1 MPVNRTEDAI
11 AIVGMA
17 CRFPGAPDLSAFWE
31 LLESGT
37 NAVKKGDP
45 GSGIGRIGK
54 LLVSPEPKAACRFGG
69 YLDDVELFD
78 AAFFRLSP
86 VEAQL
91 LDPQQ
96 RLMLE
101 TCWYALEDAGIAPDS
116 LQGSRTGV
124 YTGVSSSQHLELVMG
139 AIDVDTID
147 PASSLYAATG
157 NAPNTASGRVSFA
170 LGLEG
175 PAISIDT
182 ACSSSLVAIHQA
194 VRGLQGGDS
203 DIALAGGVNMVLS
216 GAAMELR
223 ANAGMLSPDGR
234 CATFD
239 EAANGYVRGEGC
251 GIIVLKRLAE
261 AEADGDRI
269 WSVIRA
275 TAVNQDGASAGLT
288 VPNGISQEHVI
299 QTALRRANLEPSQID
314 YLETHGTG
322 TKVGD
327 PIELQAIGNVYGAQR
342 AADQPLLIGSVKTN
356 IGHLETA
363 AGAAGIIKVVLSMN
377 KGYIPPHLHFH
388 KPNPT
393 LAWEELPIQVTA
405 EKHDWP
411 CAPERVPCAGVS
423 GFGWSGTNAHI
434 ILQGYDR
441 QNSTARHTGLTETV
455 VGLPKQVA
463 IALPQSVAQEPP
475 EPSALPERKLRIL
488 SLSGKSDRALVDAA
502 KQYQA
507 WLDKHDKEL
516 DSETEQGLL
525 SNMAWTACT
534 GRSHFSHRAG
544 LIYDDITQLR
554 KQLDTLI
561 EAGKGSDPYQPKKIG
576 FLFTG
581 QGSQWIGMGEDL
593 YKTEPV
599 ARAVLDRCNEI
610 VRAERNKSLLDVIF
624 GRNQEDLYNTIWAQ
638 PAIYAIECAIAEL
651 WISLGV
657 RPQMVMGHSV
667 GEFAAAHIAG
677 VFSLEDGLRIM
688 MRRSEL
694 LSSLPEAGAMAA
706 IFAPVSEVR
715 SAVREQNEK
724 LQSER
729 LGIAATN
736 GAHQV
741 ISGSVDAVQTVAK
754 HFESRKVRVSF
765 LRTDQA
771 FHSPLVEPR
780 LDALEKLFEEI
791 EIAPPSVQFI
801 SNVTGQAAGPDM
813 ILDGSYWRR
822 HARDAVLFNEGVRT
836 FATLGVDLVI
846 EVGPHAVLGPMLS
859 LAWPDSARDP
869 LRGAAPPRVLSS
881 LQRPSKDDAVSTDP
895 FEYGFMAS
903 VANAYEAGVN
913 LSFEGLFAGETR
925 SRISLPGYP
934 FQREYHWID
943 ASKRRKRSA
952 DHPLLG
958 ERQESASGEVF
969 FETELFPSDPAWLQ
983 DHKVYDRILAP
994 GAFYGALAIAA
1005 SRSEN
1010 GGGTVQDMHFHTPMI
1025 FPGKSSGKGNDS
1037 DTGRKV
1043 QTVVRPSENLHL
1055 VQILS
1060 KAEKETE
1067 WTVHAECHWSA
1078 DSNAPQAPEHI
1089 NLDQFRNSMAPGNI
1103 SAFYQDKKNAGINFG
1118 PSFHTV
1124 QAIWMGDGEALGEIV
1139 LPEKSA
1145 LSNVIVHPL
1154 LLDGCFQV
1162 MAAARRTG
1170 AEQEKITYLP
1180 FGCDRLWFS
1189 DRLPNHVFCHIRMNE
1204 TPEEAK
1210 GRSDPS
1216 TEVMSGELRIYD
1228 TNGALLGGLNGYI
1241 VKRATRTALLPAVDD
1256 VDDLLYEIL
1265 WRENPLIPAVLPADF
1280 FPSPKTVAKN
1290 SGLLLTYLAD
1300 EGVQPE
1306 ERLALLDD
1314 MEWWAR
1320 SRALATL
1327 EELGWRR
1334 EKGETIKSEVLR
1346 NRLGV
1351 IPDHERVFRRMLEIL
1366 AQSKVLEEINGLF
1379 AVRLASGDPL
1389 PDEMPV
1395 DLEAFADEMMEKHP
1409 HGATEIGLFRRCGA
1423 ALSDVLRGQANPLI
1437 LLFDSGDPTPGDLYI
1452 KAPVARAANRIMK
1465 ETVSMLMRELPAG
1478 RRLRIIEVGA
1488 GTGSATAAILP
1499 ELPEGRFD
1507 YMYTDISA
1515 VFFAEAEAQFGGKE
1529 ASMEYRPLNIENDPA
1544 TQGFELHSYDL
1555 LIASNVLHATRYL
1568 HETLGYCRDLLAPSG
1583 QLVALENMYGH
1594 GWMDLTF
1601 GQLDGWW
1608 RFADDYR
1615 PHHVMAGPTVW
1626 RRALRDAGF
1635 REAKVLGVT
1644 ETDSVRGDEKG
1655 VILAQVPSEI
1665 QERTGVWVLAG
1676 DHGGIAQEL
1685 AENLAKRHQAVVLV
1699 GAGEANSENHL
1710 PKFDEPG
1717 VIRVNTDLHCRKSWD
1732 ELLQSIPKD
1741 LPLQGIAHLIALD
1754 GEGPN
1759 TPTLEMAQNIRRI
1772 AGSALALV
1780 QTVIDTNAVP
1790 GKGLWFITQGA
1801 QVLEKEAADQLAGA
1815 ALWGF
1820 GKGVARELA
1829 HLQTRMIDLD
1839 PGETAPA
1846 PDLVDELLNPDI
1858 ETHIAYR
1865 FGRRNVARLV
1875 RENMRPERLSFP
1887 DQSAWVLAPDPHGII
1902 ENIHAET
1909 LPHRN
1914 LSPNEVRVAVK
1925 ACGLN
1930 YWDVFRSLGF
1940 IQEDNLGREMCGD
1953 VLEVGADVSRISVGD
1968 YVVGLGFGAFASE
1981 LVTHEEL
1988 VAPAPA
1994 GFSVSELAT
2003 IPCAFVSA
2011 ALSYELSGLE
2021 AGDRVLVH
2029 AGSGGVGLAAIQMAQ
2044 AAGGEVFATASAP
2057 KQGYLRSLGVEHV
2070 FNSRETRFG
2079 EEILEATNGE
2089 GVHVVLNS
2097 LTSEGFIDAS
2107 LSCLAKGGRFVELAR
2122 RDILS
2127 EEEMATVRPDVS
2139 YAILELDTLKKT
2151 DPAQVGKV
2159 FRNLLRRFESGE
2171 LKPLIHSRWPIS
2183 ETRDALQF
2191 MRSARHL
2198 GKIVVTTSALMRGQ
2212 LKADR
2217 TYLITGGLG
2226 GIGLAV
2232 ANWLADH
2239 GAKIIVLNGRRPPG
2253 EEAQESIDALQ
2264 ARDITVR
2271 VALAD
2276 VTDPIAVD
2284 KMLADLQQELPP
2296 LAGVIHSVG
2305 VLSDGGLGSQTWER
2319 FQQVLW
2325 PKIIGAWHLHHA
2337 TVDCDLDLFILFSSR
2352 VGVLGNPGQTNHAAA
2367 NAFLDQLAAHRRAIG
2382 LPGQAIAWG
2391 AWSDIGEAAEQ
2402 KERIEERLAAFGS
2415 RWFTPQ
2421 QGIEVLNKLVR
2432 NGVTHS
2438 AVMAMDWEVFQ
2449 KAIQD
2454 RPAFLEDLLEDTS
2467 EAESEET
2474 ILLED
2479 PVSLL
2484 RELPAAEHRD
2494 LLVSFLQQELQAVLR
2509 LPNAPSPTVGFFDL
2523 GMDSLMAVELRNRLN
2538 RALADEYVA
2547 SNTIVFDYPDINT
2560 LAEHLADE
2568 LGALG
2573 PAPAPQQQK
2582 PITQQPILRNEED
2595 DIAVIGMACRL
2606 PGAPD
2611 IEAFWE
2617 LLESGG
2623 NTVSD
2628 GRSDPGPW
2636 TGILGDPAAEDP
2648 LVRRGS
2654 FLDEL
2659 DQFDAKF
2666 FNIRPIEARIMDPR
2680 QRILLETS
2688 WQALE
2693 DAAID
2698 PHSLRSS
2705 RTGTYIGMGASEYR
2719 DLVAASGQPYNYLG
2733 TSASAAI
2740 GRISFMLGLMGPAVA
2755 VDMTCAS
2762 SLAAIHQAS
2771 SGLRHG
2777 EINLA
2782 LAGGVQVTL
2791 SPSVTGFLAEY
2802 SMLSLSGNCR
2812 TFDANADGFVRG
2824 EGCGIVVLKRLHD
2837 AVSDGDRIWGV
2848 IRGSALNQNGASASL
2863 TVPNG
2868 KAQEQVL
2875 QDALTQSGIPPSEV
2889 DFLEVHGTGSQ
2900 LGDPIEVNAAASVYG
2915 KDRKADRPLLLGTVK
2930 TNIGHL
2936 ESAAGVAGFIKVLLA
2951 MHHGVIPKHLNF
2963 ENPNPYIDWSQL
2975 PVQVT
2980 SEKMDWPNQT
2990 DRPPRAGISAFAIS
3004 GANAHVVVEGRNIS
3018 EDSEPHFPA
3027 GSPEFIAVP
3036 DLNTS
3041 VNLPDPVG
3049 EDQRHMRLL
3058 PLSAKS
3064 DEALRALAKRYV
3076 HWLDTYPPKAS
3087 SGGAAEIL
3095 LSDMAWTAAV
3105 GRSHL
3110 SHRAGVV
3117 FKDKSSLR
3125 NNLKRIADTNGRL
3138 PVPEKS
3144 PKLAF
3149 LFNAEDHPGI
3159 EMGAELYRT
3168 EPVVRAVLD
3177 QCDELLQA
3185 ELGGSLLDV
3194 ISGGSE
3200 KLPDSKI
3207 WQSPALFA
3215 LQCAQVALWESVG
3228 VRPDVIFGIGTG
3240 ELAGA
3245 YAAGALKLEDGLIL
3259 AMRRTELM
3267 NGNPGDE
3274 NVQNFLTEISFSP
3287 PSICMVSGVTGQ
3299 QVSSDMPLNAAYW
3312 VRQAHT
3318 PVAFQQSIASIAEME
3333 VTAVVEIGH
3342 KAQLKQKILS
3352 AWPKISRQTGAE
3364 LQTMVLAGA
3373 GKSTGDD
3380 IKSSKEN
3387 FMHSVSRLYEA
3398 GLTPNFSGLFAGEK
3412 RCRISLPSYPFQRRH
3427 FWFENPETSS

>member
-1 MPVNRTEDAI
+1 MMAINRPEDAI

-37 NAVKKGDP
+37 NAVTKGEP
-45 GSGIGRIGK
+45 GSGVGRVGK
-54 LLVSPEPKAACRFGG
+54 LSVSPDPKPACSFGG
-69 YLDDVELFD
+69 YLDGVELFD

-86 VEAQL
+86 VEAQF

-101 TCWYALEDAGIAPDS
+101 TCWYALEDAGIVPET

-124 YTGVSSSQHLELVMG
+124 YTGVSSGQYYELVLG
-139 AIDVDTID
+139 AIDIDTVD

-157 NAPNTASGRVSFA
+157 NAPNTTSGRVSFA

-175 PAISIDT
+175 PAVSIDT

-194 VRGLQGGDS
+194 VRGLEGGES

-216 GAAMELR
+216 GMAMELR

-269 WSVIRA
+269 WGVIRA
-275 TAVNQDGASAGLT
+275 TAVNQDGASSGLT
-288 VPNGISQEHVI
+288 VPNGISQERVI
-299 QTALRRANLEPSQID
+299 KAALQQADLEPAQID

-322 TKVGD
+322 TRVGD
-327 PIELQAIGNVYGAQR
+327 PIELEAIGNVYGSGR
-342 AADQPLLIGSVKTN
+342 AAEQPLLIGSVKTN

-363 AGAAGIIKVVLSMN
+363 AGVAGVIKVVLSMN
-377 KGYIPPHLHFH
+377 KGCIPPHLHFN

-405 EKHDWP
+405 EKNDWP
-411 CAPERVPCAGVS
+411 CAPGRAPCAGVS

-441 QNSTARHTGLTETV
+441 QNSTAGHTQLQGTV
-455 VGLPKQVA
+455 VGLPRQVA
-463 IALPQSVAQEPP
+463 VALPQSVAQDSP
-475 EPSALPERKLRIL
+475 EPSDPSERKLRIL
-488 SLSGKSDRALVDAA
+488 PLSGKSDMALIDAA
-502 KQYQA
+502 KQYRA
-507 WLDKHDKEL
+507 WLDKHD
-516 DSETEQGLL
+516 EQLNPEAEQLLL

-544 LIYDDITQLR
+544 LIYDDLARLR
-554 KQLDTLI
+554 EQLDTLI
-561 EAGKGSDPYQPKKIG
+561 EASRGPDPYQSKKIG

-599 ARAVLDRCNEI
+599 ARAILDRCNEI
-610 VRAERNKSLLDVIF
+610 VQSERNRSLLDVIF
-624 GRNQEDLYNTIWAQ
+624 GRSQEDLYNTVWAQ

-657 RPQMVMGHSV
+657 HPQMVMGHSV

-677 VFSLEDGLRIM
+677 VFSLEDGLQIM

-706 IFAPVSEVR
+706 IFAPVSEVK
-715 SAVREQNEK
+715 SAVRKQNEK

-741 ISGSVDAVQTVAK
+741 ISGSVDAVQLVAK
-754 HFESRKVRVSF
+754 HFESRNVRVSF

-791 EIAPPSVQFI
+791 DLATPSVQFI
-801 SNVTGQAAGPDM
+801 SNVTGQAADPNM

-822 HARDAVLFNEGVRT
+822 HAREAVLFSQGVRT

-859 LAWPDSARDP
+859 LAWPNSPKDP
-869 LRGAAPPRVLSS
+869 LRSVAPPRVLSS
-881 LQRPSKDDAVSTDP
+881 LRRPLKDDAASTDP
-895 FEYGFMAS
+895 FEYGFLTS

-925 SRISLPGYP
+925 NRISLPGYP
-934 FQREYHWID
+934 FQREYHWVD
-943 ASKRRKRSA
+943 VSKRRKRSA

-958 ERQESASGEVF
+958 ERHESASGEIF

-983 DHKVYDRILAP
+983 DHKVYDQILAP

-1010 GGGTVQDMHFHTPMI
+1010 GGGAVQDLHFHTPMI
-1025 FPGKSSGKGNDS
+1025 FSGKNSEEGNDS

-1067 WTVHAECHWSA
+1067 WTVHAECHVST
-1078 DSNAPQAPEHI
+1078 DSNAPQVPEHI
-1089 NLDQFRNSMAPGNI
+1089 NLDQSRNSMLPGDI
-1103 SAFYQDKKNAGINFG
+1103 SAFYQDKENVGINFG
-1118 PSFHTV
+1118 PSFRTV

-1139 LPEKSA
+1139 LPEKFA
-1145 LSNVIVHPL
+1145 LSNVTVHPL

-1162 MAAARRTG
+1162 MAAARHTS
-1170 AEQEKITYLP
+1170 AEQERITYLP

-1189 DRLPNHVFCHIRMNE
+1189 GRLPNHVICHVRMNE
-1204 TPEEAK
+1204 APEEAK
-1210 GRSDPS
+1210 EKSDTS
-1216 TEVMSGELRIYD
+1216 AEVMSGELRIYD
-1228 TNGALLGGLNGYI
+1228 TNGALLGGLNGYV
-1241 VKRATRTALLPAVDD
+1241 VKRATRATLLSAADD

-1265 WRENPLIPAVLPADF
+1265 WRENPLIPAILPADF
-1280 FPSPKTVAKN
+1280 LPSPKTVAEN

-1306 ERLALLDD
+1306 ERAALLND

-1334 EKGETIKSEVLR
+1334 EKGETIESEVLR
-1346 NRLGV
+1346 NRLG
-1351 IPDHERVFRRMLEIL
+1351 ILSDHERVFRRMLEML
-1366 AQSKVLEEINGLF
+1366 AQSEILEEIDGSF
-1379 AVRLASGDPL
+1379 VVRVASGDPL
-1389 PDEMPV
+1389 PDKMPA
-1395 DLEAFADEMMEKHP
+1395 DMEAFADEMAEKHP
-1409 HGATEIGLFRRCGA
+1409 HGATEIGLFRRCGP
-1423 ALSDVLRGQANPLI
+1423 ALGEVLRGQANPLI

-1465 ETVSMLMRELPAG
+1465 ETVSMLTRALPAE

-1515 VFFAEAEAQFGGKE
+1515 VFFAEAEARFGGDP
-1529 ASMEYRPLNIENDPA
+1529 MEYRPLNIENDPA

-1583 QLVALENMYGH
+1583 QLVALENMFGH

-1626 RRALRDAGF
+1626 RRALSDAGF
-1635 REAKVLGVT
+1635 SEAKVLGVKET
-1644 ETDSVRGDEKG
+1644 ESVRGDEKG
-1655 VILAQVPSEI
+1655 VILAQVPAEI

-1676 DHGGIAQEL
+1676 DRGGIAQGL
-1685 AENLAKRHQAVVLV
+1685 AEDLAKRHQAVVLV
-1699 GAGEANSENHL
+1699 GAAEANSENHL
-1710 PKFDEPG
+1710 LKFNEPG
-1717 VIRVNTDLHCRKSWD
+1717 VIRVTTDIHCRKSWE
-1732 ELLQSIPKD
+1732 ELLQGIPKD
-1741 LPLQGIAHLIALD
+1741 LPLQGVAHLIALD

-1759 TPTLEMAQNIRRI
+1759 TPTQEMAQNIRRTV
-1772 AGSALALV
+1772 GSALALV
-1780 QTVIDTNAVP
+1780 QAVIDTNAVP
-1790 GKGLWFITQGA
+1790 DKGLWFITQGA
-1801 QVLEKEAADQLAGA
+1801 QVLEKEAAGQLVGA

-1839 PGETAPA
+1839 PGEMAPA
-1846 PDLVDELLNPDI
+1846 PDLGAELLNPDH
-1858 ETHIAYR
+1858 ENHIAYR

-1902 ENIHAET
+1902 ENIHAEA

-1953 VLEVGADVSRISVGD
+1953 VLEVGADVSRVSVGD

-1981 LVTHEEL
+1981 IVTHQEL

-2003 IPCAFVSA
+2003 VPCAFVSA

-2079 EEILEATNGE
+2079 EEILEATNGK
-2089 GVHVVLNS
+2089 GVNVVLNS

-2127 EEEMATVRPDVS
+2127 EEEMAAVRPDVS
-2139 YAILELDTLKKT
+2139 YSILELDTLKKT

-2159 FRNLLRRFESGE
+2159 FRKLLRRFDSGE

-2183 ETRDALQF
+2183 ETREALQF

-2239 GAKIIVLNGRRPPG
+2239 GAKVIVLNGRRPPG
-2253 EEAQESIDALQ
+2253 EEAQELIDALQ
-2264 ARDITVR
+2264 ARDITVQ

-2276 VTDPIAVD
+2276 VTDPVAVD

-2352 VGVLGNPGQTNHAAA
+2352 VGVLGNPGQANHAAA
-2367 NAFLDQLAAHRRAIG
+2367 NAFLDQLAAHRRAVG

-2415 RWFTPQ
+2415 HWFTPQ

-2432 NGVTHS
+2432 TGVTHS
-2438 AVMAMDWEVFQ
+2438 AVMAMDWEIFQ

-2454 RPAFLEDLLEDTS
+2454 RPALLEDLLEDTS
-2467 EAESEET
+2467 EAETEET
-2474 ILLED
+2474 VLLED

-2484 RELPAAEHRD
+2484 RGMPAAEHKD
-2494 LLVSFLQQELQAVLR
+2494 LLVSFLQQELQTVLR

-2538 RALADEYVA
+2538 RAFADEYVA
-2547 SNTIVFDYPDINT
+2547 SNTVVFDYPDINT

-2573 PAPAPQQQK
+2573 PAPSPQQQK
-2582 PITQQPILRNEED
+2582 PVIQQPILRNEED

-2611 IEAFWE
+2611 IETFWE

-2623 NTVSD
+2623 STVSD
-2628 GRSDPGPW
+2628 GRSDSGPW
-2636 TGILGDPAAEDP
+2636 KGILGDPADEDP
-2648 LVRRGS
+2648 IMRRGS
-2654 FLDEL
+2654 FLDGL
-2659 DQFDAKF
+2659 AQFDAEF

-2705 RTGTYIGMGASEYR
+2705 RTGAYIGIGASEYR
-2719 DLVAASGQPYNYLG
+2719 DLIAASGQQYNYLG

-2740 GRISFMLGLMGPAVA
+2740 GRIAFLLGLMGPAVA

-2782 LAGGVQVTL
+2782 LAGGVQVAL
-2791 SPSVTGFLAEY
+2791 SPEVTGFMAEY

-2837 AVSDGDRIWGV
+2837 AVSDGDRIWGI
-2848 IRGSALNQNGASASL
+2848 IRGSALNQNGASAAL

-2875 QDALTQSGIPPSEV
+2875 EDALTQAGIPPSEV

-2915 KDRKADRPLLLGTVK
+2915 RDREADRPLLLGTVK

-2936 ESAAGVAGFIKVLLA
+2936 ESAAGVAGLIKVLLS
-2951 MHHGVIPKHLNF
+2951 MQRGVIPKHLNF
-2963 ENPNPYIDWSQL
+2963 ENPNPYIDWNQL

-3004 GANAHVVVEGRNIS
+3004 GANAHVVVEGYNTS
-3018 EDSEPHFPA
+3018 GDPEPHVPA
-3027 GSPEFIAVP
+3027 GPPEFIAVP
-3036 DLNTS
+3036 DLNTGA
-3041 VNLPDPVG
+3041 NLPDPVD

-3064 DEALRALAKRYV
+3064 DEALRTLAKRYL
-3076 HWLDTYPPKAS
+3076 HWLDAYIPEPS
-3087 SGGAAEIL
+3087 SGEATEIL

-3117 FKDKSSLR
+3117 FEDESSLR
-3125 NNLKRIADTNGRL
+3125 NDLMRVADTNGRL

-3149 LFNAEDHPGI
+3149 LFNAEDNLGI
-3159 EMGAELYRT
+3159 EMGAELYST

-3177 QCDELLQA
+3177 QCDELLRV

-3194 ISGGSE
+3194 MSGGPE
-3200 KLPDSKI
+3200 NLPDSKM
-3207 WQSPALFA
+3207 WQSPVLFA
-3215 LQCAQVALWESVG
+3215 LQCAQVTLWESVG
-3228 VRPDVIFGIGTG
+3228 VRPDVVFGIGTG
-3240 ELAGA
+3240 ELAAA
-3245 YAAGALKLEDGLIL
+3245 YAAGVLKLEDGLTL
-3259 AMRRTELM
+3259 AARRTELM

-3274 NVQNFLTEISFSP
+3274 DAQTFLQRVSFAP
-3287 PSICMVSGVTGQ
+3287 PSIGMVSGVTGLPA
-3299 QVSSDMPLNAAYW
+3299 SSDVPLDAAYW
-3312 VRQAHT
+3312 IQQARSS
-3318 PVAFQQSIASIAEME
+3318 VAFGQSIASIAEME
-3333 VTAVVEIGH
+3333 ITAVVEIGH
-3342 KAQLKQKILS
+3342 EALLKPKILS
-3352 AWPKISRQTGAE
+3352 TWPKISKQTDAE
-3364 LQTMVLAGA
+3364 PQTIVLAGA
-3373 GKSTGDD
+3373 GKSTKDTA
-3380 IKSSKEN
+3380 KASKAN
-3387 FMHSVSRLYEA
+3387 FMHSIAKLYEA
-3398 GLTPNFSGLFAGEK
+3398 GLNPNFSGLFAGEK

-3427 FWFENPETSS
+3427 FWFENSDPSS